1 MGRATSRAPKP
12 GLVPHSLL
20 HARLSR
26 PCLQPARRWTDRDC
40 PQAPEVGTLAQRRPP
55 ESGVLGSTSRLRGPA
70 SPRPSSIQPES
81 RDPPDSALEPG
92 SSMSSG
98 RLRVLDSPLLY
109 VAPSFPSPAFPVLSG
124 PRRGRGR
131 EGVQKER
138 ISDVEEKR
146 GEEERGEV
154 WGEGPRCEGRRRDV
168 RVSGRRAG
176 RRLRPAAGER
186 GEQPV
191 GAGSAAQGR
200 KRKKRSDAP
209 RVS

>member
-138 ISDVEEKR
+138 IDHKKGLNSSAVVMFFSLALCSALSHRHHSCFLSLSLLLIKQR
-146 GEEERGEV
+146 LSF
-154 WGEGPRCEGRRRDV
+154 GEG
-168 RVSGRRAG
+168 
-176 RRLRPAAGER
+176 
-186 GEQPV
+186 
-191 GAGSAAQGR
+191 
-200 KRKKRSDAP
+200 
-209 RVS
+209 